1 MGGIVAVEAGIVAVG
16 AGIAA
21 VEAGIVAVGA
31 FPLLEF
37 DNMDR
42 HYIEQIFAGHISYM
56 FSWALLLLFS

>member
-1 MGGIVAVEAGIVAVG
+1 VG
-16 AGIAA
+16 GIAA

-42 HYIEQIFAGHISYM
+42 HCIEQIFAGHISYM
-56 FSWALLLLFS
+56 FSWALPLLFS